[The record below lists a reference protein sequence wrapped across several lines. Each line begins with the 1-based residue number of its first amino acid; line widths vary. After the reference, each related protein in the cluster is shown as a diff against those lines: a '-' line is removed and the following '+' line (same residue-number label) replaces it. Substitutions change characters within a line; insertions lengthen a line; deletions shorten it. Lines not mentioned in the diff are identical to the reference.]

1 MKLNPVL
8 KDFWLSPKK
17 IKVLYGSRASSKT
30 EDTAGFLIFL
40 AYKYKIKVACVR
52 KFQSNIRQSVYSVL
66 RKKIENDDFFKDKF
80 KFTETNI
87 ISISTSS
94 EFIFLGWERNT
105 DQIKGLDNIDVM
117 WLEEGHTLT
126 EEQFNIIKPTVLL
139 RKETAMLII
148 VFNPNY
154 DTDYAYREFVLKEH
168 PDVIK
173 RHINYYD
180 NPFLPKAALE
190 FIEKEK
196 QIMTPEEFEHIYLGY
211 PKSEN
216 QDSFIKR
223 SWIDACIDAHIKLGI
238 EAKGKYTIGYDIAD
252 SGNDACS
259 TVKVYGNVVVDIKE
273 WKAKEDELEQS
284 AEKVFKMALDN
295 NAEIIYDTIGVGA
308 SAGSTFRRLNS
319 EYKKNIAY
327 SKFDAGAAVMSPNTE
342 YRPLRKNKD
351 HFENLKAQ
359 QWQIIADRMLHTY
372 NAVVKGEPFKED
384 DIISISSN
392 CDLINELK
400 IELSSPLK
408 EESRR
413 GLVKVE
419 SKDNMKKRGIQSP
432 NIADA
437 FIMAYFRDKNIIDY
451 NTLTAF

>member
-1 MKLNPVL
+1 MKLNPAL
-8 KDFWLSPKK
+8 KDFWTTKASIK
-17 IKVLYGSRASSKT
+17 ILYGGRASSKSY
-30 EDTAGFLIFL
+30 DTAGILLYL
-40 AYKYKIKVACVR
+40 ASKYKLRILCIR
-52 KFQSNIRQSVYSVL
+52 KYQNKIEESVYALLKELILS
-66 RKKIENDDFFKDKF
+66 EEYFKQN
-80 KFTETNI
+80 FTI
-87 ISISTSS
+87 LQSSIRCNSTGS
-94 EFIFLGWERNT
+94 EFIFF
-105 DQIKGLDNIDVM
+105 GLHRSIDEVVGLQGINVT
-117 WLEEGHTLT
+117 WCEEAHSIQEKEWNRLR
-126 EEQFNIIKPTVLL
+126 PTIL
-139 RKETAMLII
+139 RQENSFCIM
-148 VFNPNY
+148 VFNPQY
-154 DTDYAYREFVLKEH
+154 DTDFVYRNFVMQKREDTL
-168 PDVIK
+168 V
-173 RHINYYD
+173 RHINYTD
-180 NPFLPKAALE
+180 NPFLSNSAKDLIAMDKKHLDE
-190 FIEKEK
+190 DTFN
-196 QIMTPEEFEHIYLGY
+196 HIYLGY
-211 PKSEN
+211 PRSEN
-216 QDSFIKR
+216 EESFIKR
-223 SWIDACIDAHIKLGI
+223 SWIDACIDAHIKLNI

-319 EYKKNIAY
+319 EYKKNVVY

-359 QWQIIADRMLHTY
+359 QWQIVADRMLHTY

-384 DIISISSN
+384 DIISIDSN
-392 CDLINELK
+392 CNLINELK

-419 SKDNMKKRGIQSP
+419 SKDAMKKRGIQSP

-451 NTLTAF
+451 GTLTSF

>member
-1 MKLNPVL
+1 MKLNPAL
-8 KDFWLSPKK
+8 KDFWTTKAS
-17 IKVLYGSRASSKT
+17 IKCLYGGRASSKSY
-30 EDTAGFLIFL
+30 DTAGILLYL
-40 AYKYKIKVACVR
+40 ASKYKLRILCIR
-52 KFQSNIRQSVYSVL
+52 KYQNKIEESVYALLKELILS
-66 RKKIENDDFFKDKF
+66 EEYFKQN
-80 KFTETNI
+80 FTI
-87 ISISTSS
+87 LQSSIRCNSTGS
-94 EFIFLGWERNT
+94 EFIFF
-105 DQIKGLDNIDVM
+105 GLHRSIDEVVGLQGINVT
-117 WLEEGHTLT
+117 WCEEAHSIQEKEWNRLR
-126 EEQFNIIKPTVLL
+126 PTIL
-139 RKETAMLII
+139 RQENSFCIM
-148 VFNPNY
+148 VFNPQY
-154 DTDYAYREFVLKEH
+154 DTDFVYRNFVMKKREDTL
-168 PDVIK
+168 V
-173 RHINYYD
+173 RHINYTD
-180 NPFLPKAALE
+180 NPFLSNSAKDLIAMDKKHLDE
-190 FIEKEK
+190 DTFN
-196 QIMTPEEFEHIYLGY
+196 HIYLGY

-223 SWIDACIDAHIKLGI
+223 SWIDACIDAHIRLGI
-238 EAKGKYTIGYDIAD
+238 EAKGNYIIGYDISDGGA
-252 SGNDACS
+252 DACS

-284 AEKVFKMALDN
+284 AEKVFRMALEN
-295 NAEIIYDTIGVGA
+295 NAEIVYDTIGVGA

-319 EYKKNIAY
+319 EYKKNVVY
-327 SKFDAGAAVMSPNTE
+327 SKFDAGASVMSPNTE

-359 QWQIIADRMLHTY
+359 QWQMVADRMLHTY
-372 NAVVKGEPFKED
+372 NAVIKGEPFKED
-384 DIISISSN
+384 DIISISSS

-419 SKDNMKKRGIQSP
+419 SKINMKKRGIQSP

>member
-1 MKLNPVL
+1 MKLNPAL
-8 KDFWLSPKK
+8 REFWQTKASIK
-17 IKVLYGSRASSKT
+17 ILYGGRASSKSY
-30 EDTAGFLIFL
+30 DTAGILLYL
-40 AYKYKIKVACVR
+40 ASKYKLRILCIR
-52 KFQSNIRQSVYSVL
+52 KYQNKIEESVYALLKELILS
-66 RKKIENDDFFKDKF
+66 EEYFKQN
-80 KFTETNI
+80 FTI
-87 ISISTSS
+87 LQSSIRCNLTGS
-94 EFIFLGWERNT
+94 EFIFF
-105 DQIKGLDNIDVM
+105 GLHRSIDEVVGLQGINVT
-117 WLEEGHTLT
+117 WCEEAHSIQEKEWNRLR
-126 EEQFNIIKPTVLL
+126 PTIL
-139 RKETAMLII
+139 RQENSFCIM
-148 VFNPNY
+148 VFNPQY
-154 DTDYAYREFVLKEH
+154 DTDFVYRNFVMQ
-168 PDVIK
+168 K
-173 RHINYYD
+173 REDTLVKHINYTD
-180 NPFLPKAALE
+180 NPFLSNSAKDLIAMDKKHLDE
-190 FIEKEK
+190 DTFN
-196 QIMTPEEFEHIYLGY
+196 HIYLGY

-223 SWIDACIDAHIKLGI
+223 SWIDACIDSHIKLGI

-252 SGNDACS
+252 SGIDKCS

-284 AEKVFKMALDN
+284 AEKVFKMALEN

-319 EYKKNIAY
+319 EYKKNIVY

-359 QWQIIADRMLHTY
+359 QWQIVADRMLHTY
-372 NAVVKGEPFKED
+372 NAVIKGEPFKED
-384 DIISISSN
+384 DIISIDSN
-392 CDLINELK
+392 CNLINELK

>member
-1 MKLNPVL
+1 MKLNPTL
-8 KDFWLSPKK
+8 RDFWTTKASIK
-17 IKVLYGSRASSKT
+17 ILYGGRASSKSY
-30 EDTAGFLIFL
+30 DTAGILLYL
-40 AYKYKIKVACVR
+40 ASKYKLRILC
-52 KFQSNIRQSVYSVL
+52 IRRYQNKIEESVYALLKELILS
-66 RKKIENDDFFKDKF
+66 EEYFKQN
-80 KFTETNI
+80 FTI
-87 ISISTSS
+87 LQSSIRCNTTQS
-94 EFIFLGWERNT
+94 EFIFF
-105 DQIKGLDNIDVM
+105 GLHRSIDEVVGLQGINVT
-117 WLEEGHTLT
+117 WCEEAHSIQEKEWNRLR
-126 EEQFNIIKPTVLL
+126 PTIL
-139 RKETAMLII
+139 RQENSFCII
-148 VFNPNY
+148 VFNPQY
-154 DTDYAYREFVLKEH
+154 DTDFVYRNFVMQKREDTL
-168 PDVIK
+168 V
-173 RHINYYD
+173 RHINYTD
-180 NPFLPKAALE
+180 NPFLSNSAKDLIAMDKKHLDEDE
-190 FIEKEK
+190 FN
-196 QIMTPEEFEHIYLGY
+196 HIYLGY

-223 SWIDACIDAHIKLGI
+223 SWIDACIDSHIKLGI

-295 NAEIIYDTIGVGA
+295 NAEITYDTIGVGA

-319 EYKKNIAY
+319 EYKKNIVY

-359 QWQIIADRMLHTY
+359 QWQIVADRMLYTY

-419 SKDNMKKRGIQSP
+419 SKDAMKKRGIQSP

-451 NTLTAF
+451 GTLTAF

>member
-1 MKLNPVL
+1 MSGKS
-8 KDFWLSPKK
+8 F
-17 IKVLYGSRASSKT
+17 
-30 EDTAGFLIFL
+30 DTAGILLYL
-40 AYKYKIKVACVR
+40 ASTYKVRVLCTRRFQAKI
-52 KFQSNIRQSVYSVL
+52 SESVYAL
-66 RKKIENDDFFKDKF
+66 LKKIILEDDYFKPL
-80 KFTETNI
+80 FTIYE
-87 ISISTSS
+87 STIKCNKTGS
-94 EFIFLGWERNT
+94 EFIFFGIERNIL
-105 DQIKGLDNIDVM
+105 DIKGLTDISITWV
-117 WLEEGHTLT
+117 EESELLT
-126 EEQFNIIKPTVLL
+126 EEQWEILRPTILREENSFCVL
-139 RKETAMLII
+139 
-148 VFNPNY
+148 VFNPRY
-154 DTDYAYREFVLKEH
+154 DTDFVYRNFVMN
-168 PDVIK
+168 K
-173 RHINYYD
+173 REDTLLRLINYNE
-180 NPFLPKAALE
+180 NPFLSDSAKSLIENDKKHLE
-190 FIEKEK
+190 EDDFN
-196 QIMTPEEFEHIYLGY
+196 HIYLGY

-223 SWIDACIDAHIKLGI
+223 SWIDACIDAHIRLGI
-238 EAKGKYTIGYDIAD
+238 EEKGNYIIGYDIAD

-259 TVKVYGNVVVDIKE
+259 TVKVYGNITIDIKE

-284 AEKVFKMALDN
+284 AEKVFRMALEN
-295 NAEIIYDTIGVGA
+295 NAEIVYDTIGVGA

-319 EYKKNIAY
+319 EYKKNVVY
-327 SKFDAGAAVMSPNTE
+327 SKFDAGAGVMSPNTE

-359 QWQIIADRMLHTY
+359 QWQIVADRMLHTY
-372 NAVVKGEPFKED
+372 NAVIKGEPFKED

-419 SKDNMKKRGIQSP
+419 SKINMKKRGIQSP

-451 NTLTAF
+451 GTLTAF

>member
-1 MKLNPVL
+1 MSGKS
-8 KDFWLSPKK
+8 F
-17 IKVLYGSRASSKT
+17 
-30 EDTAGFLIFL
+30 DTAGILLYL
-40 AYKYKIKVACVR
+40 ASTYKVRVLCTRRFQAKI
-52 KFQSNIRQSVYSVL
+52 SESVYAL
-66 RKKIENDDFFKDKF
+66 LKKIILEDDYFKPL
-80 KFTETNI
+80 FTIYE
-87 ISISTSS
+87 STIKCNKTGS
-94 EFIFLGWERNT
+94 EFIFFGIERNIL
-105 DQIKGLDNIDVM
+105 DIKGLTDISITWV
-117 WLEEGHTLT
+117 EESELLT
-126 EEQFNIIKPTVLL
+126 EEQWEILRPTILREENSFCVL
-139 RKETAMLII
+139 
-148 VFNPNY
+148 VFNPRY
-154 DTDYAYREFVLKEH
+154 DTDFVYRNFVMN
-168 PDVIK
+168 K
-173 RHINYYD
+173 REDTIVRLINYNE
-180 NPFLPKAALE
+180 NPFLSDSAKSLIENDKKHLE
-190 FIEKEK
+190 EDDFN
-196 QIMTPEEFEHIYLGY
+196 HIYLGY

-223 SWIDACIDAHIKLGI
+223 SWIDACIDSHIKLGI

-319 EYKKNIAY
+319 EYKKNIVY

-359 QWQIIADRMLHTY
+359 QWQIVADRMLHTY

-384 DIISISSN
+384 DIISIDSR

-408 EESRR
+408 EESKR

-419 SKDNMKKRGIQSP
+419 SKDAMKKRGIQSP

-437 FIMAYFRDKNIIDY
+437 FIMAYFRDKNIVDY
-451 NTLTAF
+451 GTLTAF

>member
-1 MKLNPVL
+1 MKLNPAL
-8 KDFWLSPKK
+8 KDFWTTKASIK
-17 IKVLYGSRASSKT
+17 ILVGGRASSKSY
-30 EDTAGFLIFL
+30 DTAGILLYL
-40 AYKYKIKVACVR
+40 ASKYKLRILCIR
-52 KFQSNIRQSVYSVL
+52 KYQNKIEESVYALLKELILS
-66 RKKIENDDFFKDKF
+66 EEYFKQN
-80 KFTETNI
+80 FTI
-87 ISISTSS
+87 LQSSIRCNSTGS
-94 EFIFLGWERNT
+94 EFIFF
-105 DQIKGLDNIDVM
+105 GLHRSIDEVVGLQGINVT
-117 WLEEGHTLT
+117 WCEEAHSIQEKEWNRLR
-126 EEQFNIIKPTVLL
+126 PTIL
-139 RKETAMLII
+139 RQENSFCIM
-148 VFNPNY
+148 VFNPQY
-154 DTDYAYREFVLKEH
+154 DTDFVYRNFVMQ
-168 PDVIK
+168 K
-173 RHINYYD
+173 REDTLVKHINYTD
-180 NPFLPKAALE
+180 NPFLSNSAKDLIAMDKKHLDEDE
-190 FIEKEK
+190 FN
-196 QIMTPEEFEHIYLGY
+196 HIYLGY

-223 SWIDACIDAHIKLGI
+223 SWIDACIDAHIRLGI
-238 EAKGKYTIGYDIAD
+238 EAKGNYIIGYDIAD

-284 AEKVFKMALDN
+284 AEKVFKMALEN

-319 EYKKNIAY
+319 EYKKNIVY

-359 QWQIIADRMLHTY
+359 QWQIVADRMLHTY
-372 NAVVKGEPFKED
+372 NAVIKGEPFKED
-384 DIISISSN
+384 DIISISSS

-408 EESRR
+408 EESKR

-419 SKDNMKKRGIQSP
+419 SKDYMKKRGIQSP

-451 NTLTAF
+451 GTLTAL

>member
-1 MKLNPVL
+1 MKLNPAL
-8 KDFWLSPKK
+8 REFWTTKASIK
-17 IKVLYGSRASSKT
+17 ILYGGRASSKSY
-30 EDTAGFLIFL
+30 DTAGILLYL
-40 AYKYKIKVACVR
+40 ASKYKLRILCIR
-52 KFQSNIRQSVYSVL
+52 KYQNKIEESVYALLKELILS
-66 RKKIENDDFFKDKF
+66 EEYFKQN
-80 KFTETNI
+80 FTI
-87 ISISTSS
+87 LQSSIRCNTTQS
-94 EFIFLGWERNT
+94 EFIFF
-105 DQIKGLDNIDVM
+105 GLHRSIDEVVGLQGINVT
-117 WLEEGHTLT
+117 WCEESHSIQEKEWNRLR
-126 EEQFNIIKPTVLL
+126 PTIL
-139 RKETAMLII
+139 RQENSFCIM
-148 VFNPNY
+148 VFNPQY
-154 DTDYAYREFVLKEH
+154 DTDFVYRNFVMQ
-168 PDVIK
+168 K
-173 RHINYYD
+173 REDTLVKHINYTD
-180 NPFLPKAALE
+180 NPFLSNSAKDLIAMDKKHLDE
-190 FIEKEK
+190 DTFN
-196 QIMTPEEFEHIYLGY
+196 HIYLGY

-223 SWIDACIDAHIKLGI
+223 SWIDACVDAHIKLNI

-259 TVKVYGNVVVDIKE
+259 TVKVYGNVVIDIKE

-319 EYKKNIAY
+319 EYKKNVVY
-327 SKFDAGAAVMSPNTE
+327 SKFDAGAGVMSPNTE
-342 YRPLRKNKD
+342 YKPLRKNKD

-359 QWQIIADRMLHTY
+359 QWQIVADRMLHTY
-372 NAVVKGEPFKED
+372 NAVVKGDPFNED
-384 DIISISSN
+384 DIISISSS

-419 SKDNMKKRGIQSP
+419 SKDAMKKRGIQSP

-451 NTLTAF
+451 GTLTAF

>member
-1 MKLNPVL
+1 MKLNPTL
-8 KDFWLSPKK
+8 RDFWTTKASIK
-17 IKVLYGSRASSKT
+17 ILYGGRASSKSY
-30 EDTAGFLIFL
+30 DTAGILLYL
-40 AYKYKIKVACVR
+40 ASKYKLRILCIR
-52 KFQSNIRQSVYSVL
+52 KYQNKIEESVYALLKELILS
-66 RKKIENDDFFKDKF
+66 EEYFKQN
-80 KFTETNI
+80 FTI
-87 ISISTSS
+87 LQSSIRCNSTGS
-94 EFIFLGWERNT
+94 EFIFF
-105 DQIKGLDNIDVM
+105 GLHRSIDEVVGLQGINVT
-117 WLEEGHTLT
+117 WCEEAHSIQEKEWNRLR
-126 EEQFNIIKPTVLL
+126 PTIL
-139 RKETAMLII
+139 RQENSFCIM
-148 VFNPNY
+148 VFNPQY
-154 DTDYAYREFVLKEH
+154 DTDFVYRNFVMQ
-168 PDVIK
+168 K
-173 RHINYYD
+173 REDTLVKHINYTD
-180 NPFLPKAALE
+180 NPFLSNSAKDLIAMDKKHLDE
-190 FIEKEK
+190 DTFN
-196 QIMTPEEFEHIYLGY
+196 HIYLGY

-223 SWIDACIDAHIKLGI
+223 SWIDACIDAHIKLNI

-252 SGNDACS
+252 SGADSCS

-319 EYKKNIAY
+319 EYKKNIVY
-327 SKFDAGAAVMSPNTE
+327 SKFDAGASVMSPNTE
-342 YRPLRKNKD
+342 YKPLRKNKD

-359 QWQIIADRMLHTY
+359 QWQIVADRMLHTY
-372 NAVVKGEPFKED
+372 NAVVKGDLFNED
-384 DIISISSN
+384 DIISISSS

-408 EESRR
+408 EESKR

-451 NTLTAF
+451 GTLTAF

>member
-1 MKLNPVL
+1 MKLNPAL
-8 KDFWLSPKK
+8 REFWTTKASIK
-17 IKVLYGSRASSKT
+17 ILYGGRASSKSY
-30 EDTAGFLIFL
+30 DTAGILLYL
-40 AYKYKIKVACVR
+40 ASKYKLRILCIR
-52 KFQSNIRQSVYSVL
+52 KYQNKIEESVYALLKELILS
-66 RKKIENDDFFKDKF
+66 EEYFKQN
-80 KFTETNI
+80 FTI
-87 ISISTSS
+87 LQSSIRCNSTGS
-94 EFIFLGWERNT
+94 EFIFF
-105 DQIKGLDNIDVM
+105 GLHRSIDEVVGLQGINVT
-117 WLEEGHTLT
+117 WCEEAHSIQEKEWNRLR
-126 EEQFNIIKPTVLL
+126 PTIL
-139 RKETAMLII
+139 RQENSFCIM
-148 VFNPNY
+148 VFNPQY
-154 DTDYAYREFVLKEH
+154 DTDFVYRNFVMQKREDTL
-168 PDVIK
+168 V
-173 RHINYYD
+173 RHINYTD
-180 NPFLPKAALE
+180 NPFLSNSAKDLIAMDKKHLDE
-190 FIEKEK
+190 DTFN
-196 QIMTPEEFEHIYLGY
+196 HIYLGY

>member
-1 MKLNPVL
+1 MKLNPKL
-8 KDFWLSPKK
+8 KDFWTTKK
-17 IKVLYGSRASSKT
+17 AIKCLAGGRMSGKSF
-30 EDTAGFLIFL
+30 DTAGIILYL
-40 AYKYKIKVACVR
+40 ASTYKIRVLCTR
-52 KFQSNIRQSVYSVL
+52 RFQAKISESVYAL
-66 RKKIENDDFFKDKF
+66 LKKIILEDDYFKPL
-80 KFTETNI
+80 FTIYE
-87 ISISTSS
+87 STIKCNKTGS
-94 EFIFLGWERNT
+94 EFIFFGIERNIL
-105 DQIKGLDNIDVM
+105 DIKGLTDISITWV
-117 WLEEGHTLT
+117 EESELLT
-126 EEQFNIIKPTVLL
+126 EEQWEILRPTILREENSFCVL
-139 RKETAMLII
+139 
-148 VFNPNY
+148 VFNPRY
-154 DTDYAYREFVLKEH
+154 DTDFVYRNFVMN
-168 PDVIK
+168 K
-173 RHINYYD
+173 REDTLLRLINYNE
-180 NPFLPKAALE
+180 NPFLSDSAKSLIENDKKHLE
-190 FIEKEK
+190 EDDFN
-196 QIMTPEEFEHIYLGY
+196 HIYLGY

-259 TVKVYGNVVVDIKE
+259 TIKVYGNVTIDIKE

-284 AEKVFKMALDN
+284 AEKVFRMALEN
-295 NAEIIYDTIGVGA
+295 NAEIVYDTIGVGA

-319 EYKKNIAY
+319 EYKKNVVY
-327 SKFDAGAAVMSPNTE
+327 SKFDAGAGVMSPNTE

-359 QWQIIADRMLHTY
+359 QWQIVADRMLHTY
-372 NAVVKGEPFKED
+372 NAVIKGEPFKED
-384 DIISISSN
+384 DIISISSS

-419 SKDNMKKRGIQSP
+419 SKINMKKRGIQSP

-451 NTLTAF
+451 GTLTAF